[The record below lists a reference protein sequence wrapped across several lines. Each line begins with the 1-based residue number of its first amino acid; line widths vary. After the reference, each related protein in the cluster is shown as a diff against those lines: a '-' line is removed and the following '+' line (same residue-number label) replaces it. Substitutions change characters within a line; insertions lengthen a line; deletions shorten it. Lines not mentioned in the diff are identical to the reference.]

1 MTEELSKEEETVL
14 TALFPDRR
22 LWYREFHSEY
32 EIADK
37 PLRRVLKRLQRSR
50 YIVKDKPQEWKRG
63 MKIPYYLTRKGKHIA
78 ARLVIGEKGR
88 DLFTEVLE
96 RIVAIS
102 NLHNDEGEK
111 VLELAL
117 DIVNMLDD
125 KEKSISL
132 RDALCELVGELT

>member
-1 MTEELSKEEETVL
+1 MKEELSKEEEKVL
-14 TALFPDRR
+14 TALFPDKR

-37 PLRRVLKRLQRSR
+37 PLRRSLKKLQKSK
-50 YIVKDKPQEWKRG
+50 YIIKDKPQEWKRG
-63 MKIPYYLTRKGKHIA
+63 MKIPYHLTRKGKHTA
-78 ARLVIGEKGR
+78 ARLIIGERGR
-88 DLFTEVLE
+88 ALFTEVLE
-96 RIVAIS
+96 KTMAIS
-102 NLHNDEGEK
+102 DLHDDEGEK

-132 RDALCELVGELT
+132 RDALCELVGKLS